1 MILAA
6 GFSRRFGADKLLASL
21 TLAGD
26 TAPLLVH
33 SLRPWLQV
41 FDRVSLVVRPQCG
54 LREAVGDLPSV
65 DWVVA
70 EQAALGMGHSLAA
83 GVAANGDAA
92 GWLVGLADMPLLPVS
107 AIAGV
112 RSLLEAGAPLAAPD
126 YAGRRGHPVAF
137 AASYRDELLAL
148 QGDAGARQI
157 VQRDAQRLQSFAIN
171 AVGVL
176 TDIDVP
182 ADLQQTQ
189 DTGA

>member
-6 GFSRRFGADKLLASL
+6 GFSRRFGADKLLAPL
-21 TLAGD
+21 TLAGV
-26 TAPLLVH
+26 TAPLIVH

-41 FDRVSLVVRPQCG
+41 FDQVCVVVRPQSP
-54 LREAVGDLPSV
+54 LPAAAGDLSSLR
-65 DWVVA
+65 WVEA
-70 EQAALGMGHSLAA
+70 EAAVSGMGHSLAA
-83 GVAANGDAA
+83 GVAANAEA
-92 GWLVGLADMPLLPVS
+92 EGWLVGLADMPLLPAS

-112 RSLLEAGAPLAAPD
+112 RSLLEAGAPLAAPA

-137 AASYRDELLAL
+137 AASYRDQLLAL

-157 VQRDAQRLQSFAIN
+157 LQRDAHRLQSFAAN
-171 AVGVL
+171 SDGVL

-182 ADLQQTQ
+182 ADLQQTL